1 MWGEEVTLIIGD
13 KTKFE
18 SLIKDELVE
27 INNLCRFKSK
37 INENQT
43 YDIIIDQKYLVEG
56 IFDKTTIFLDE
67 LLLMIPVKR
76 FVYLPK
82 QNRLLLTEIASM
94 YNVLV
99 EFSIF

>member
-1 MWGEEVTLIIGD
+1 MWGEKVTLIIGD

-37 INENQT
+37 INEHQM

-76 FVYLPK
+76 FVYLPR

>member
-37 INENQT
+37 INEHQT

-56 IFDKTTIFLDE
+56 IFDKTTIFFTSSRENSLA
-67 LLLMIPVKR
+67 IT
-76 FVYLPK
+76 LP
-82 QNRLLLTEIASM
+82 AAA
-94 YNVLV
+94 
-99 EFSIF
+99 

>member
-27 INNLCRFKSK
+27 INNLCRFKGK
-37 INENQT
+37 INEHQT